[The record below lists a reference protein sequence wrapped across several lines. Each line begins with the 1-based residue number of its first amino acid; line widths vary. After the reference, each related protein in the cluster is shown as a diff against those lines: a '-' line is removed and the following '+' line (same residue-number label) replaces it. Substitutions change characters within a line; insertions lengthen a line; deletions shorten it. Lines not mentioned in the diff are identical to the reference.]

1 MGCRLSSGN
10 TVFDSSVEPRKN
22 KHSLLPLLTV
32 LFVISYS
39 LMVMLV
45 IEQGSTITSQG
56 WLIKQLFADSTEL
69 TTIKSKALQD
79 KHTQAQSKAQAQTQ
93 AQGQTKEQ
101 SQDPSVQVPS
111 HDRASGSRKLEKSL
125 PQHPPKPASDSL
137 DARRVLRF
145 I

>member
-1 MGCRLSSGN
+1 LSSGN
-10 TVFDSSVEPRKN
+10 AVFNPPVEQRKN

-45 IEQGSTITSQG
+45 VEQGSTITSQS
-56 WLIKQLFADSTEL
+56 WLIKQLFADSTAL
-69 TTIKSKALQD
+69 TNMKSKALQE
-79 KHTQAQSKAQAQTQ
+79 KHPQAQSKAQAQTQ
-93 AQGQTKEQ
+93 AQGQSKEQ

-111 HDRASGSRKLEKSL
+111 HDRAAAGSRKVEKMM
-125 PQHPPKPASDSL
+125 PQHPPKPASDSM
-137 DARRVLRF
+137 DARRVLRS

>member
-1 MGCRLSSGN
+1 VSTVN
-10 TVFDSSVEPRKN
+10 TVLNPPEEQRKN

-45 IEQGSTITSQG
+45 VEQGSTITSQS
-56 WLIKQLFADSTEL
+56 WLIKQLFADSTQL
-69 TTIKSKALQD
+69 TALKSKALQE
-79 KHTQAQSKAQAQTQ
+79 KNAPAQSKARAETQ
-93 AQGQTKEQ
+93 AQGQSKAQ

-111 HDRASGSRKLEKSL
+111 HDHTMNGSRKLEKST
-125 PQHPPKPASDSL
+125 PQHPPKPASDSA
-137 DARRVLRF
+137 DARRALRS

>member
-1 MGCRLSSGN
+1 LSSGN
-10 TVFDSSVEPRKN
+10 TVLNPPVEQGKN

-45 IEQGSTITSQG
+45 VEQGSTITSQS
-56 WLIKQLFADSTEL
+56 WLIKQLFADSSEL
-69 TTIKSKALQD
+69 TTLKSKALQE
-79 KHTQAQSKAQAQTQ
+79 KHSQAQNKPQAQTP
-93 AQGQTKEQ
+93 AQGQSKQ

-111 HDRASGSRKLEKSL
+111 HDRAANGSRKVEKMM
-125 PQHPPKPASDSL
+125 PQHPPKPASDTM
-137 DARRVLRF
+137 DARRVLRS